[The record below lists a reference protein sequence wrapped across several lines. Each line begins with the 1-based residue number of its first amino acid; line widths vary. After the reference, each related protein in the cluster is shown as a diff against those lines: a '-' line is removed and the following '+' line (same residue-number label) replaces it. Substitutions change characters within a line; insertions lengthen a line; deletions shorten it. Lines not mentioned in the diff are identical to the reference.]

1 MIFTR
6 AREDFS
12 TRLTLNNCKLEQ
24 KSLSKILGVWISED
38 LSWDKNTQEMCQKA
52 FSRIS
57 MLTKL
62 RYVGVNTED
71 LIEIYVLFIRSI
83 TEYCAVAWHSSL
95 TVEQSTDIERIQK
108 TCLRVILGDS
118 YVSYSA
124 ALEMTG
130 LQTLY
135 DRREKRCLDFALK
148 AMKHPINKR
157 MFPLNRNLD
166 NELEVMDRET
176 FHVNFARTNQY
187 KKSAIPF
194 CQRALNEHFKD

>member
-1 MIFTR
+1 M
-6 AREDFS
+6 
-12 TRLTLNNCKLEQ
+12 
-24 KSLSKILGVWISED
+24 WISED
-38 LSWDKNTQEMCQKA
+38 LSWDKNTQEMCRKA